1 MLDCFVKFPYVV
13 ANKKMVMRSLAQKGQ
28 MMPHSGRL
36 RIAVV
41 GLHFGS
47 AFVPI
52 YVNHP
57 DVEYVGIV
65 DPEKEVLDRVGGKF
79 DIDRRYTD
87 LDEIVRSDDYDAV
100 HLVTPI
106 PLHAE
111 QTVAV
116 LNSGKHCA
124 CTVPM
129 ATSLAD
135 LKKIVAAQRKSGKK
149 YMMMETAVYTRQF
162 FYAKEL
168 VDEGKLGRIQFLHG
182 AHYQDMENW
191 PSYWMGLPPMWYA
204 THAVSPCLAIA
215 DARAIRV
222 HCFGSGTMREELHS
236 QYENPY
242 PIETAIFQLD
252 KPQLAMEISRSL
264 FNTARGYTESFC
276 VYGERMAF
284 EWPQIESEDNPVI
297 FVLENADGNPQDGSR
312 GLKTTV
318 ERMVARDR
326 QDLLP
331 PQIARFTVRG
341 KYDDT
346 NPQKSFETGGGHH
359 GSHPHLV
366 HEFVRSIV
374 EVRKPWI
381 NEIVAANWTAAGIC
395 AHESAMQGGACVSIP
410 IF

>member
-1 MLDCFVKFPYVV
+1 MT
-13 ANKKMVMRSLAQKGQ
+13 RSR
-28 MMPHSGRL
+28 RL

-41 GLHFGS
+41 GLRFGG

-52 YVNHP
+52 YVKHP
-57 DVEYVGIV
+57 NVEYVGIV
-65 DPEKEVLDRVGGKF
+65 DPDKEVLDEVGAKF
-79 DIDRRYTD
+79 HIDRRYAG
-87 LDEIVRSDDYDAV
+87 LDEIVRSDAYDAV

-129 ATSLAD
+129 ATSLGD
-135 LKKIVAAQRKSGKK
+135 LKEIVAAQRKSRKN

-162 FYAKEL
+162 LYAKEL
-168 VDEGKLGRIQFLHG
+168 VDDGRLGRIQFLRG

-215 DARAIRV
+215 DARAISV
-222 HCFGSGTMREELHS
+222 HCFGSGTMREELHC
-236 QYENPY
+236 QYGNSY

-252 KPQLAMEISRSL
+252 RPHLAMEISRSL
-264 FNTARGYTESFC
+264 FNTARGCTESFH

-284 EWPQIESEDNPVI
+284 EWPQIESEDDPVI
-297 FVLENADGNPQDGSR
+297 FTMENADGASLGDRR
-312 GLKTTV
+312 GLPIAAKRVT
-318 ERMVARDR
+318 APDR

-331 PQIARFTVRG
+331 PEITRFTVRG

-346 NPQKSFETGGGHH
+346 NPQKAFETGGGHH

-366 HEFVRSIV
+366 HEFVRSVV
-374 EVRKPWI
+374 EGREPWI
-381 NEIVAANWTAAGIC
+381 DSLKAANWTAAGIC
-395 AHESAMQGGACVSIP
+395 AHESAMQGGQCVSIP
-410 IF
+410 TFNHEGDEVPTTGCT